1 MSYRNHPLGH
11 DPKQEHCTLELF
23 LLVHTH
29 PQDIQNGIDPSKVFV
44 AVQLLEVFA
53 RRKLIETK
61 ISSAFSSD
69 NQETENLLTCYVVQF
84 AQHIHSPRELY
95 RSALQW
101 MISPCNRVLL
111 DRG

>member
-1 MSYRNHPLGH
+1 LSYRNHPLGH

-69 NQETENLLTCYVVQF
+69 NQETKKYLPVMLCSSHNISTV
-84 AQHIHSPRELY
+84 
-95 RSALQW
+95 LQ
-101 MISPCNRVLL
+101 SFTDQPSS
-111 DRG
+111 G